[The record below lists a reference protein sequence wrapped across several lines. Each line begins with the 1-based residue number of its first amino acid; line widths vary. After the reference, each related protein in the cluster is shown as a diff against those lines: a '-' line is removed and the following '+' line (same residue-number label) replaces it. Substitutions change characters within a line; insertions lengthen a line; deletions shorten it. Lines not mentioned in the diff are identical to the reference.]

1 MNDTVSEDV
10 KLLPCPH
17 CGETEHL
24 YRAYRNMG
32 DAAPYAIDCIGCGAD
47 FTPREGKDV
56 IAAWNRRAYL
66 AATKPPL
73 AGEVTPV
80 YRVDWENAP
89 RDGTRVLLLSKGTHP
104 DYRVEQRLFWSKHYS
119 IHDLGGCWSD
129 GFVTMSDLDFIGWRF
144 DASPPMPG
152 RGEGFVL
159 VPVEPTAEMREA
171 ARGALKDRGQEQVWG
186 ADAVAIY
193 RAMLAASRPK
203 EDTHAK

>member
-1 MNDTVSEDV
+1 MNDTPNYPHIWLQPFAGEEGSHTWCQDRQSDEDIEYV
-10 KLLPCPH
+10 
-17 CGETEHL
+17 
-24 YRAYRNMG
+24 RA
-32 DAAPYAIDCIGCGAD
+32 DI
-47 FTPREGKDV
+47 
-56 IAAWNRRAYL
+56 AYL

-152 RGEGFVL
+152 RGEGFDAEALRVAREVISDMVRYGIISNEVGTTAYYVGDNVL
-159 VPVEPTAEMREA
+159 PIIMGRP
-171 ARGALKDRGQEQVWG
+171 
-186 ADAVAIY
+186 
-193 RAMLAASRPK
+193 LAASRPK
-203 EDTHAK
+203 EDTQQ